1 MTNRGGK
8 ATLIKALL
16 TDRTHC
22 IVLALLKQF
31 TTLRDAY

>member
-8 ATLIKALL
+8 ATLIKA
-16 TDRTHC
+16 DRTHC